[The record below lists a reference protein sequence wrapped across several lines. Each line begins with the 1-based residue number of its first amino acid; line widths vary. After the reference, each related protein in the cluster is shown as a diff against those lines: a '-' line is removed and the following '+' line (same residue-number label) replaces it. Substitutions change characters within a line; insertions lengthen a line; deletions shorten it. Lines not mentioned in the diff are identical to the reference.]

1 MRSRLSRSFL
11 SARPPGKGGACGLGR
26 LDQTLPSQV
35 SYKSFRVRKGFGLCN
50 ATFCFEIGGQ
60 CGAVQAFSDHGPE
73 LRAGFVE
80 GVDGIEV
87 SCAAAN
93 RNHNR
98 LVRNDARNYV

>member
-1 MRSRLSRSFL
+1 MRSRLSGSFP
-11 SARPPGKGGACGLGR
+11 SARPPSRGDACGLGR
-26 LDQTLPSQV
+26 LDQTLLSEV
-35 SYKSFRVRKGFGLCN
+35 SYKSFRVRKGFGLCKPI
-50 ATFCFEIGGQ
+50 FCLEIGGQ
-60 CGAVQAFSDHGPE
+60 CGGVQAFFDQGPE
-73 LRAGFVE
+73 LRARFVE